1 MFCMRFFHTIIM
13 ITIAA
18 MISSCSNKS
27 TVSGDCKSP
36 EIADYP
42 LEGGMSAPFAGFID
56 ETLIVAGGCNFPD
69 IPAADGGKKAYYDK
83 SYSLNL
89 NELKWKEQTP
99 LNTPTAY
106 GATAQTPY
114 GLACIGGQSATSS
127 LSESFLMKLD
137 ENKGTTII
145 DTLPQLP
152 ISIDNGGA
160 AYLKGKIIVTGG
172 NQSDGGKGLY
182 ALDMNNP
189 KQWEKI
195 SDYPGPVRV
204 QPVIISDEESLY
216 IAGGFQLD
224 AESKRCTLSTNLLK
238 YSLSEDQWT
247 ELTELPMDNSGTPR
261 CLVGGSGVYV
271 NGCLVLT
278 GGVNY
283 NIFKDAVEGRSP
295 DDYMTKPREWYKFNK
310 DILIYNL
317 KTGKWQTVPD
327 VSGMDKAGGVLVCH
341 EGNLYMVCGEIKPG
355 IRTQEICSFLK
366 LNETISQGHHP

>member
-1 MFCMRFFHTIIM
+1 MKLFNIITM
-13 ITIAA
+13 IIIAA
-18 MISSCSNKS
+18 MMSSCSNKD
-27 TVSGDCKSP
+27 TVSGGYEYP

-42 LEGGMSAPFAGFID
+42 LEGGVSAPFAGFIN
-56 ETLIVAGGCNFPD
+56 ETLIVAGGCNFPGT
-69 IPAADGGKKAYYDK
+69 PAAEGGSKAYYDK
-83 SYSLNL
+83 SYTFSLT
-89 NELKWKEQTP
+89 ESKWKEQTP

-127 LSESFLMKLD
+127 LSQSFLIKRD
-137 ENKGTTII
+137 ENRDTTII

-182 ALDMNNP
+182 ALDMNSPN
-189 KQWEKI
+189 QWEKL
-195 SDYPGPVRV
+195 SDYPGPIRV
-204 QPVIISDEESLY
+204 QPVIISDGEAVY

-224 AESKRCTLSTNLLK
+224 AESKQCTLSTNLLR
-238 YSLSEDQWT
+238 YSLSDSQWT

-271 NGCLVLT
+271 NGCLVMT

-283 NIFKDAVEGRSP
+283 SIFKEAVEGRGP
-295 DDYMTKPREWYKFNK
+295 KDYMTKPREWYKFNK
-310 DILIYNL
+310 DILIYDL
-317 KTGKWQTVPD
+317 KTREWQTVPD
-327 VSGMDKAGGVLVCH
+327 VNGMDKAGGVLVCH

-355 IRTQEICSFLK
+355 IRTQEISSFLK
-366 LNETISQGHHP
+366 LNETISQCLHP